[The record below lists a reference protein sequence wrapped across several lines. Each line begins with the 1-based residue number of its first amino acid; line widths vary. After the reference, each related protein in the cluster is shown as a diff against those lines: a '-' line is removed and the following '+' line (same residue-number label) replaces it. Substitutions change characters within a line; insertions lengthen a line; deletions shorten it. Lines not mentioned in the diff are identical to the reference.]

1 MPPSKTRPCFFSTNL
16 RAGLRLRGA
25 TRSWGMQIDKAIL
38 WRSRRRGSIYNLPAL
53 SSLHGASSVWRRS
66 PTQVRSAPVR
76 VKSKNVKYKND
87 IFGHMPVCPVL
98 VPCVSR
104 LPPGSPVSFYR
115 YCTTY
120 DEVPGVFACSPR
132 RVGRVRSRSR
142 PSAAPRKVQRRRRRC
157 RCNAPI

>member
-1 MPPSKTRPCFFSTNL
+1 MAKSSKGVDIQF
-16 RAGLRLRGA
+16 A
-25 TRSWGMQIDKAIL
+25 
-38 WRSRRRGSIYNLPAL
+38 SIVELARCVECLEKIADP
-53 SSLHGASSVWRRS
+53 
-66 PTQVRSAPVR
+66 SAPVR